1 MEFEYDPNKSA
12 SNKEKHGIDFE
23 EAQRLW
29 ADKEAVMLDLP
40 FPDEVRYMVL
50 GVIDGKNWSAVVTD
64 REGVTR
70 IISVRRSRKQE
81 VDLYERNKDDER

>member
-12 SNKEKHGIDFE
+12 SNKEKHGIDSE

-40 FPDEVRYMVL
+40 FPDEARYMVL
-50 GVIDGKNWSAVVTD
+50 G
-64 REGVTR
+64 
-70 IISVRRSRKQE
+70 
-81 VDLYERNKDDER
+81 L